1 MSKPIGPASAVA
13 RIPVVGLV
21 FRALLAIDQ
30 FVHRNQ
36 GDWLPAFESDVAAR
50 FSQGEIRSWIHLAS
64 GNEAQLREIFKW
76 IRPQDWVL
84 GGWRS
89 HYHCLLKG
97 VPADELMDAIVKG
110 NSISLCFP
118 EHKILC
124 SGIVGG
130 TAPIAVGIAEGIKR
144 RGGSEK
150 VYCFVGDMTAETGI
164 FHESV
169 KYAIG
174 KDLPVKFIVEDN
186 GQSVY
191 TDTREAWG
199 QPWGVNASDYPA
211 HFVQRYKYKSERW
224 PHSGIGRRVEF

>member
-1 MSKPIGPASAVA
+1 MRKPIGPTSACA
-13 RIPVVGLV
+13 RIPVIGWV
-21 FRALLAIDQ
+21 FRALLSLDQ
-30 FVHRNQ
+30 YFDCFR
-36 GDWLPAFESDVAAR
+36 GDGLEEFESAVAEK
-50 FSQGEIRSWIHLAS
+50 FSQGKIRSWIHLGN
-64 GNEAQLREIFKW
+64 GNEQRLREIFKW

-84 GGWRS
+84 GSWRS

-97 VPADELMDAIVKG
+97 VPPAELMDAIVKG

-118 EHKILC
+118 KHRILC

-130 TAPIAVGIAEGIKR
+130 TVPIAVGIADGIKR
-144 RGGSEK
+144 RGGDER

-191 TDTREAWG
+191 TDTKAAWG
-199 QPWGVNASDYPA
+199 SFKNVSYSA
-211 HFVQRYKYKSERW
+211 HFVERYKYESKKW